1 MTEKEIKDKLKS
13 INDTVKI
20 TKAMQMLSTTRS
32 YRTQRNEDSAKQ
44 YFETVDAQVENIF
57 KAEVKDCKLFHPG
70 DGQTVF
76 VVIGGDKGLCGDYNN
91 AVFALADK
99 EIASVEGKVKIY
111 SVGYVTREYYKSKGI
126 HADGSFVHII
136 AEPSVKDACKIAD
149 TLVESFKND
158 NLKEVRIIYTRYT
171 GNSTKVF
178 SEKLLPYTPYREDN
192 ESETVILGQVD
203 LEILLKQHLTAKIYY
218 MITTA
223 SNAVNYK
230 RMVAMQ
236 EATANGEEM
245 VEELTKSYNRT
256 RQNKITNE
264 LNDSVAVLFGK
275 KYE

>member
-32 YRTQRNEDSAKQ
+32 YRTQKNEDAAKK
-44 YFETVDAQVENIF
+44 YFDSFDAAVDNVF
-57 KAEVKDCKLFHPG
+57 KADDQDCRLFHEG

-76 VVIGGDKGLCGDYNN
+76 VVVGGDKGLCGDYNN
-91 AVFALADK
+91 AVFAVADK
-99 EIASVEGKVKIY
+99 EIASVDGKVKIY
-111 SVGYVTREYYKSKGI
+111 SVGYVTREYYKSKGV

-136 AEPSVKDACKIAD
+136 AEPSVKDACKIAEA
-149 TLVESFKND
+149 LVESFKND
-158 NLKEVRIIYTRYT
+158 NVKEVKIVYTRYT

-178 SEKLLPYTPYREDN
+178 CEKLLPYDRKTN
-192 ESETVILGQVD
+192 ENENSTVILGKVD
-203 LEILLKQHLTAKIYY
+203 LETLLKQHLTAKIYY

-245 VEELTKSYNRT
+245 VDELTKAYNRT